1 MPLLRG
7 GEGDGQP
14 DFDGGNMKKTLL
26 LVDDEPFVINSLRR
40 ALADEPYEILTA
52 GSGQEGLALFAEHR
66 VGVVVSDEK
75 MPGMGGA
82 EFLAAVR
89 ERYPETIRIMLT
101 GHASIDA
108 TMRAVNQGEIYR
120 FFTKP
125 WDDLELRFA
134 LRSAFDR
141 LVLEEDNRRLLRTV
155 KRQSQELSALEQKYP
170 GITDVEKDADGALV
184 LPEIS
189 VEDINNF
196 IERCNREYQKT

>member
-1 MPLLRG
+1 
-7 GEGDGQP
+7 
-14 DFDGGNMKKTLL
+14 MKKTLL

>member
-1 MPLLRG
+1 MR
-7 GEGDGQP
+7 
-14 DFDGGNMKKTLL
+14 KILL
-26 LVDDEPFVINSLRR
+26 LVDDEPCVISSLRR

-52 GSGQEGLALFAEHR
+52 GNGQEGLAVCAEHR
-66 VGVVVSDEK
+66 VGVVVSDER

-89 ERYPETIRIMLT
+89 ERHPETIRIMLT
-101 GHASIDA
+101 GHASVDA
-108 TMRAVNQGEIYR
+108 TMRAVNEGEIYR

-141 LVLEEDNRRLLRTV
+141 FVLEEDNRRLLRTV
-155 KRQSQELSALEQKYP
+155 KRQSQELSALERKYP
-170 GITDVEKDADGALV
+170 GITDVAKDADGILI

-189 VEDINNF
+189 VEDINKV
-196 IERCNREYQKT
+196 IERCNKEYLKT